1 MIPGQK
7 LLYHVTWTV
16 WAPTCCKYHWKWKV
30 GIPNCCNFRWNGSFQ
45 PQNAAN
51 SKENGLKG
59 RERGRKTERKRRKER
74 DAKLCFLYPWTQQ
87 GKKKV
92 YPAVL
97 KQAPKVTP
105 KEGATSA
112 YGCQYPLMLPMPT
125 LTLYSL
131 ALEVQAASGCWR
143 HPLSIFQKNARPSL
157 STLSRKRGY
166 NPVRLSTQVALYVNW
181 FQTKDCWKCHHP
193 TKCLGHP
200 TLKVKKK
207 KAGLIQTRHRD
218 EQEQKSTAQIR
229 LEAHTGDQ
237 SMLPRMLGCLQR

>member
-1 MIPGQK
+1 
-7 LLYHVTWTV
+7 LH
-16 WAPTCCKYHWKWKV
+16 
-30 GIPNCCNFRWNGSFQ
+30 
-45 PQNAAN
+45 
-51 SKENGLKG
+51 
-59 RERGRKTERKRRKER
+59 
-74 DAKLCFLYPWTQQ
+74 PWTQQ

-157 STLSRKRGY
+157 STLSRKRRY

-207 KAGLIQTRHRD
+207 GWAD
-218 EQEQKSTAQIR
+218 SNTAPWW
-229 LEAHTGDQ
+229 TGTEINSSNSSGGTYGWSIHASQDA
-237 SMLPRMLGCLQR
+237 RMLAKIKSFVGRALRVTSASAPIPLVYWYWWIRTAEPT